1 MAPSIR
7 CQTHHF
13 ARDIIGRL
21 RYQLTTDLVT
31 NVTDLRLQGSRGVLF
46 KLTDALLGYTVV
58 AKATIRGCVE
68 QLTHEVEVYNH
79 LKPLQGTSVPVCL
92 GLMEL
97 IEVFVHGIG
106 RHLSHMMLVSYGGT
120 SLQPLQNK
128 MGPKMILVVGEGLTE
143 KVERATRALRK
154 MGVFHKDLE
163 PRNRW
168 DYSRRKDHRL

>member
-1 MAPSIR
+1 
-7 CQTHHF
+7 
-13 ARDIIGRL
+13 
-21 RYQLTTDLVT
+21 
-31 NVTDLRLQGSRGVLF
+31 
-46 KLTDALLGYTVV
+46 
-58 AKATIRGCVE
+58 
-68 QLTHEVEVYNH
+68 
-79 LKPLQGTSVPVCL
+79 
-92 GLMEL
+92 MEL

-143 KVERATRALRK
+143 KVERATRALHK

-163 PRNRW
+163 PRNRR

>member
-1 MAPSIR
+1 M
-7 CQTHHF
+7 
-13 ARDIIGRL
+13 
-21 RYQLTTDLVT
+21 
-31 NVTDLRLQGSRGVLF
+31 
-46 KLTDALLGYTVV
+46 
-58 AKATIRGCVE
+58 E

-143 KVERATRALRK
+143 KVERATRALHK

-163 PRNRW
+163 PRNRR